1 MALRL
6 LNNSKALNDGHLQ
19 FRGPTTAKGQAHP
32 VGYVSRKDG
41 YLSQISKGYLSRIGM
56 EREGRGSWVRYIS
69 FSLDRFTVAA
79 IMTLNF
85 R

>member
-6 LNNSKALNDGHLQ
+6 LNNSKALNDGHL
-19 FRGPTTAKGQAHP
+19 PTTAKGQAHP

-56 EREGRGSWVRYIS
+56 EREGRGFWVRYIS